1 MWSELDIVKAAAIVL
16 SLMVAIIGHEIMH
29 GYVAWR
35 YGDGTAK
42 AAGRLSINP
51 IVHVDPIGTI
61 LVPAL
66 LYFSGAPFLFGWAK
80 PVPVNIYTV
89 ISNGGYKAAV
99 AVALAGVTYNFALA
113 VGASLLF
120 PLFDRPDS
128 LFSAFIGLF
137 LMYSVVYNVVLGVF
151 NLWPFPPLDGANAL
165 KYLGMEFRLKGLV
178 ELIERIEPIGM
189 VLLII
194 VIATPLSNWFFLP
207 AEWLIGILIR

>member
-1 MWSELDIVKAAAIVL
+1 MWSELEIVKIAAIVL

-35 YGDGTAK
+35 YGDPTAK

-51 IVHVDPIGTI
+51 IKHIDPIGTI

-66 LYFSGAPFLFGWAK
+66 LYISGAPFLFGWAK
-80 PVPVNIYTV
+80 PVPVDIYTV
-89 ISNGGYKAAV
+89 VRHGGYKAAV

-113 VGASLLF
+113 IGASFIFPFFETPHSLVGAF
-120 PLFDRPDS
+120 VGF
-128 LFSAFIGLF
+128 F
-137 LMYSVVYNVVLGVF
+137 LMYSIIYNVVLGVF

-165 KYLGMEFRLKGLV
+165 RYLGMEFRWKTIV
-178 ELIERIEPIGM
+178 DLINKIEPIGM
-189 VLLII
+189 VLLIV

-207 AEWLIGILIR
+207 AQWLIETLIR